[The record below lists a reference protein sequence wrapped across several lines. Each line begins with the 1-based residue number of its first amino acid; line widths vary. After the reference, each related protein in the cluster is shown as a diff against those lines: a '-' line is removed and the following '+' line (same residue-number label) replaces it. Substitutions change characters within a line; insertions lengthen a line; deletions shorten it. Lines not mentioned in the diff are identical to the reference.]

1 MKMVTKTNDYV
12 FLVQYDNKLFLQF
25 YYHSIVKKATFHYL
39 QFKPVLIMRD
49 LTENRR
55 ISPKDNPVWV
65 IKK

>member
-1 MKMVTKTNDYV
+1 MKMVTKSKDYV

-49 LTENRR
+49 LTEN
-55 ISPKDNPVWV
+55 
-65 IKK
+65 